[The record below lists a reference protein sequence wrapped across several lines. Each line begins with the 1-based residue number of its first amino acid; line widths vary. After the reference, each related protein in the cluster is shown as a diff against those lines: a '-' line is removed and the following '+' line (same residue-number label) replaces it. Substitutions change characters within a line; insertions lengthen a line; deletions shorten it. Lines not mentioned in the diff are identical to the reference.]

1 MNTIPIRIISLA
13 SRPDRRQRIADQ
25 FDRLGISGYSFLDA
39 VNGRQ
44 RPDHPLFAHYDPVAR
59 ARVRGRGRDLM
70 PSQLGCFASHY
81 LLWQECA
88 DSGRP
93 LIVVED
99 DAILKD
105 SFPDMLEHA
114 QALLGAWPFIWL
126 HEYDRPGRD
135 AFTLVGRVGPFAL
148 TRKLKRHSC
157 SVAYLLA
164 PEGARAL
171 LDGGRTWIY
180 PVDDMMFR
188 FYEHGVE
195 NIAIRPACVAQDHE
209 SPSDITGA
217 DAESPLPLT
226 DKVRREAY
234 RARDTVWRL
243 LHNIRFRIHHHHHGL
258 SA

>member
-1 MNTIPIRIISLA
+1 MNTLPIRIISLA
-13 SRPDRRQRIADQ
+13 SRLDRRRQIAAQ

-39 VNGRQ
+39 VNGKQ
-44 RPDHPLFAHYDPVAR
+44 QPDHPLFSHYDPVAR
-59 ARVRGRGRDLM
+59 ARVKGRGRDLK

-88 DSGRP
+88 ESGRP

-105 SFPDMLEHA
+105 NFPEMLDHA
-114 QALLGAWPFIWL
+114 QALLHEWPFIWL

-135 AFTLVGRVGPFAL
+135 AFMHVGRVGPFAL

-164 PEGARAL
+164 PAGARAL
-171 LDGGRTWIY
+171 LEGSRTWIY
-180 PVDDMMFR
+180 PLDDAVFR

-195 NIAIRPACVAQDHE
+195 NIVIQPACVAQDHE

-217 DAESPLPLT
+217 AVESPLPLG
-226 DKVRREAY
+226 DKIRREAY
-234 RARDTVWRL
+234 QVRDTVWRL
-243 LHNIRFRIHHHHHGL
+243 VHNLRFRL
-258 SA
+258 SHKRPA